1 MATGAI
7 SMESKKISE
16 LRVVDLKSELKR
28 RNLDTSGVKSVL
40 LARLRQAIEDEGGDP
55 ENIQV
60 QPPTD
65 TPTRKGG
72 KAKGKRVDSDADTTG
87 EEDVFSK
94 ETEEYESEKA
104 DTYDDKKLPV
114 ECIAYI
120 VVFHAS
126 ASHLGHNA
134 LKGAPR
140 TCLLKTHLKTDSSFF
155 CNWYTHEPLDV
166 DCLDPVQ
173 FPWIPRHILKKM
185 SVCFKWISCCL
196 CHSTTFPKKMKS
208 EGSLTR

>member
-7 SMESKKISE
+7 SMECKKITE

-60 QPPTD
+60 QPPND

-94 ETEEYESEKA
+94 VT
-104 DTYDDKKLPV
+104 
-114 ECIAYI
+114 
-120 VVFHAS
+120 VVQISVVNFNVAKT
-126 ASHLGHNA
+126 N
-134 LKGAPR
+134 LK
-140 TCLLKTHLKTDSSFF
+140 
-155 CNWYTHEPLDV
+155 
-166 DCLDPVQ
+166 
-173 FPWIPRHILKKM
+173 
-185 SVCFKWISCCL
+185 
-196 CHSTTFPKKMKS
+196 
-208 EGSLTR
+208 